1 VKGKVMKKTVEGSQI
16 DSYLEVVSMLED
28 SDSSVLQTASL
39 LNEGDAE
46 VEVME

>member
-1 VKGKVMKKTVEGSQI
+1 MKKNEEVNSL
-16 DSYLEVVSMLED
+16 DSYLEVVSMLEE
-28 SDSSVLQTASL
+28 SDGSVLQTASL

>member
-1 VKGKVMKKTVEGSQI
+1 MKNSVERKPM
-16 DSYLEVVSMLED
+16 DSYLEVIAMLEE
-28 SDSSVLQTASL
+28 SDGSVLQTASL